1 MHNIYTKFSL
11 VRHILPK
18 AKVKDR
24 INTSISLAP
33 KINVTDVNDN
43 APYLDDP
50 REVQVIENSKPQ
62 VVARVK
68 LGDPDN
74 WRQGHGP
81 PFSIHLD
88 PRAPP
93 HIKAAVKVKHDKSE
107 SSLDIFLACSRF
119 LFVLAGNRKG

>member
-1 MHNIYTKFSL
+1 M
-11 VRHILPK
+11 
-18 AKVKDR
+18 
-24 INTSISLAP
+24 
-33 KINVTDVNDN
+33 NDN

-50 REVQVIENSKPQ
+50 KEVQVIENSKPQ

-81 PFSIHLD
+81 PFTIHLD

-107 SSLDIFLACSRF
+107 SSFNVKVTYPTQLNWIYLSIYQ
-119 LFVLAGNRKG
+119 FV